1 MKHDP
6 ITGSSSIV
14 QLGKKFADSL
24 GLDEN
29 QQAMHYIVFLLNNFH
44 SALISPSGPLT
55 HLSPLLP
62 THQHYGALQ
71 WWIQGRGWGK
81 KGGGVHSYFWTKANA
96 HRAIRHQKNQKWAKH
111 FLECCPHYFLVWVCH
126 CIL

>member
-55 HLSPLLP
+55 HLEPSSGGSREEA
-62 THQHYGALQ
+62 GA
-71 WWIQGRGWGK
+71 RR
-81 KGGGVHSYFWTKANA
+81 GGGCTLIFGPKPMPTWPLGTKK
-96 HRAIRHQKNQKWAKH
+96 IKNG
-111 FLECCPHYFLVWVCH
+111 PN
-126 CIL
+126 IS